1 MLRDSRWAA
10 HTTRP
15 LYRFKR
21 APENCVLSSP
31 RFMWWS
37 WFACSAD
44 CHLRPGS
51 SVEGFFFSFQR
62 NDLDLTFFD
71 VVVAAD
77 DVRCKTDF
85 TSSCKLRFFHRKRSA
100 RVDEWGEKGI
110 KRNLNFNRTL
120 NSRKQHVSSAI
131 STCFERDSD
140 EKNGANCFVDGV
152 YVLHSDS
159 R

>member
-1 MLRDSRWAA
+1 
-10 HTTRP
+10 
-15 LYRFKR
+15 
-21 APENCVLSSP
+21 
-31 RFMWWS
+31 MWWS

-51 SVEGFFFSFQR
+51 SVEGFFSFQR

-85 TSSCKLRFFHRKRSA
+85 TSSCKLRFFHRKRSS
-100 RVDEWGEKGI
+100 RVDEWGKKGI

-140 EKNGANCFVDGV
+140 GEEW
-152 YVLHSDS
+152 S
-159 R
+159 RLFRGWSLCVAFRLKIIKRRYERLSFCLRCAFFSRKLI